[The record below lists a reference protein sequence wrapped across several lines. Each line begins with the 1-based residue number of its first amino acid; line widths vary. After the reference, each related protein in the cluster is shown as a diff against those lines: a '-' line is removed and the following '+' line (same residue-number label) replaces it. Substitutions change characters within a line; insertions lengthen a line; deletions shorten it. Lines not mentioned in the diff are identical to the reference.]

1 MNFVAKYMMDYI
13 KWQQKENAFEKQIK
27 EFIQSSNSVLFLPGP
42 IKIGKTISILNIMDK
57 LDLRYLYEDFKYINS
72 LKENDKKIYLFQEF
86 LDYLLIILAIINLL
100 KNIMNYSNIRII
112 YLNWLLVFLNKFLN
126 NYSLMQLLLLI
137 IMKIYYSKENLNE
150 ILIENLLVF

>member
-27 EFIQSSNSVLFLPGP
+27 EFIQSTNSVLFLTGP

-86 LDYLLIILAIINLL
+86 LAYLLIILAIINLL

-112 YLNWLLVFLNKFLN
+112 YLNWLLVLLILN